1 MDQETTTALTPS
13 RAAGALATASQVGEV
28 DFQLEAF
35 AHAIAFGVPMRLA
48 LTQAGYE
55 KPSSSLGFLLLK
67 DPRVVDIIEADRV
80 WLREKLAASKESLAM
95 QLDQDREFAYAEGNP
110 SAAVSASIGKA
121 RVLGFMDVGSSN
133 KAPSKITIEWGD
145 TSQEII
151 HDKAE
156 LIPAED
162 LND

>member
-1 MDQETTTALTPS
+1 MDLDTNKALTSSSAPPI
-13 RAAGALATASQVGEV
+13 GHNEGP

-35 AHAIAFGVPMRLA
+35 AHAIAFGVPMSLA
-48 LTQAGYE
+48 LRQSGYE

-67 DPRVVDIIEADRV
+67 DPRVIAIIEADRA
-80 WLREKLAASKESLAM
+80 WLRDKMTQSKEALAA
-95 QLDQDREFAYAEGNP
+95 QLDHDREFAYAEGNP

-121 RVLGFMDVGSSN
+121 RVLGFMDVGSAN

-145 TSQEII
+145 QSSEVI
-151 HDKAE
+151 HETAV
-156 LIPAED
+156 IVPPED